1 MPAITAATT
10 TIASRVVDWTA
21 ESFFGIPIRYVLSMP
36 PDAPFVIRRAAEAD
50 APTLGRLG
58 AMLMRTHYS
67 LDSKRFLAP
76 GTNPEIGY
84 GRFLRSR
91 LRDDDSAVFVAEKGG
106 VVIGY
111 ILAGLEPLS
120 WKELRDACGFI
131 EDVAVEESG
140 RRAGVATALIEAAI
154 DWLRSRGAPRV
165 MLWTAEQNI
174 AAQRLFARLGF
185 RMTMREMT
193 REIESP

>member
-1 MPAITAATT
+1 MPA
-10 TIASRVVDWTA
+10 DA
-21 ESFFGIPIRYVLSMP
+21 E
-36 PDAPFVIRRAAEAD
+36 FVIRRAVEAD

-58 AMLMRTHYS
+58 AMLMRAHYS
-67 LDSKRFLAP
+67 FDSKRFLAP
-76 GTNPEIGY
+76 GTNPEVGY

-91 LRDDDSAVFVAEKGG
+91 LRDDDSVVLVAERNG
-106 VVIGY
+106 VIVGY
-111 ILAGLEPLS
+111 VLAGLEPLS

-140 RRAGVATALIEAAI
+140 RRTGIATALIEAAV

-185 RMTMREMT
+185 RGTMREMT